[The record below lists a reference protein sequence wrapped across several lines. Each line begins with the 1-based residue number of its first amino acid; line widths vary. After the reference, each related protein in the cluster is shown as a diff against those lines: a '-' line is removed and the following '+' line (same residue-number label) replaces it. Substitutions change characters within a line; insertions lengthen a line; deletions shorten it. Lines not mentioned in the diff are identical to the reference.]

1 MGTLLGLRTM
11 SHGNFHGHGY
21 AIDLELGEGGI
32 GKKRLYHVPTFGIC
46 LEEHKKRAFKRE
58 KSSLTSLK
66 DIWLTTIRI
75 RHAECL
81 MRWNS

>member
-1 MGTLLGLRTM
+1 M

-32 GKKRLYHVPTFGIC
+32 GKKRLYHVPTIC

-58 KSSLTSLK
+58 ESSLTSLK
-66 DIWLTTIRI
+66 DIWLTLYV
-75 RHAECL
+75 AD
-81 MRWNS
+81 MQNA

>member
-1 MGTLLGLRTM
+1 MGKLLGLRTM

-46 LEEHKKRAFKRE
+46 LEEHKKRAFKRRIISNLFE
-58 KSSLTSLK
+58 RYLAN
-66 DIWLTTIRI
+66 TIRS